1 MTAIP
6 ASLPDPGE
14 EFYTT
19 YETGLLPRVMTRTVE
34 DWVSSGRIP
43 QDQFIRTPGGRIRI
57 RGGYVRALLAGDSR

>member
-6 ASLPDPGE
+6 ASLPDPKA

-19 YETGLLPRVMTRTVE
+19 YEAGRLMRVRTRTVQ
-34 DWVSSGRIP
+34 DWVADGRLP

-57 RGGYVRALLAGDSR
+57 RGDYVRALLAGDSR